1 MRWFKH
7 HEQKCQGLNSHVC
20 EFCKLQLSTICNKYR
35 HYKTCKEK
43 KAIEST
49 PPTVTTVTHQTNI
62 QTQNNIGTQNNNVN
76 IIVFNPED
84 MKFLTDH
91 IDMKK
96 ITKMMAQDTRRP
108 EDRQEPRNIV
118 SMYGRDLLER
128 PENKC
133 IQKKNLRANYAKVH
147 LGKNKWKSMLDQ
159 DVYPKLACDI
169 ANTFQKFLYN
179 CTDDVKT
186 NIRLYVRERMIPYL
200 DYMAEQGYCN
210 DEERAKEIMEQFNS
224 LVQEL
229 RLVTFDLTER
239 ES

>member
-1 MRWFKH
+1 
-7 HEQKCQGLNSHVC
+7 
-20 EFCKLQLSTICNKYR
+20 
-35 HYKTCKEK
+35 
-43 KAIEST
+43 
-49 PPTVTTVTHQTNI
+49 VTHQTNI
-62 QTQNNIGTQNNNVN
+62 QTQNNIETQHNEVIHHQQNVN

-179 CTDDVKT
+179 CTDDVKK
-186 NIRLYVRERMIPYL
+186 NIRLYVQERMIPYL

-229 RLVTFDLTER
+229 RLVTFDLTMDSKR
-239 ES
+239 A